1 MTTIESGTILKARY
15 KILDQLGAGG
25 MGEVYLAEDQTLD
38 NKVAVKAN
46 HTINPNATAQF
57 IREARL
63 LASLKQP
70 NLPRVIDYFTE
81 EDSQYLVMDFIPGE
95 NLRTLVENHT
105 TFTMQ
110 QIVSWA
116 VQLGNA
122 VTYLH
127 NQNPPIYHRDIK
139 PANIK
144 LTPAGE
150 VVLVDFGIAKTG
162 DPSQETQTGAW
173 AFTPGFAPPEQVS
186 GLRTGPYSDQFS
198 LSATLYY
205 LFAGK
210 PPADSARRLMGE
222 EELIPLNKLNPSIP
236 AYISASIDKALAI
249 KQDARFS
256 TVSDFIAALTNPSPI
271 PDPSSAQQ
279 TVIGRVKPVPPPVIP
294 GAIPFV
300 PPAEPIKPPKKKA
313 SPVWLVVGVL
323 AVVGLLI
330 GGYFGLKLLGI
341 IGTVRPVA
349 TMPPTS
355 TASLIVT
362 LPPVIPTAEV
372 TEALPTSEPT
382 LEPLPTETTAPS
394 ITPIGGGGKVAFV
407 SNRQADGFNQIWT
420 MDVGLDQNGTPV
432 ASNYTQVTFS
442 PGDKTKPSFSPDG
455 TQLVF
460 SGFSDGLSPNGTLL
474 EADIWVL
481 DLTKPGAEPIDIS
494 KKANNDL
501 YPAWSPTGKLIAFTS
516 YYREDKKPQIF
527 VMKPDGS
534 EQVRLSTEFAESY
547 SSWTPNGNF
556 LLYVFTLNDLNVLYT
571 RDNFSLY
578 KNFTAFDKSASE
590 GRLGSVMEPNIS
602 LDGSMIVYT
611 RRFVDNTDVY
621 SAVYNDR
628 GRTVTELTQTGHDYA
643 PFWSADGKWIVFT
656 SERDGD
662 KEIYIMDPSG
672 KNLTNLTNQVS
683 IDFDPAWQPV
693 VIP

>member
-693 VIP
+693 AIP